1 MPQNE
6 SNIELTAMLTTESIK
21 EMALSFPEAIEQD
34 HFGRP
39 SFRVRKKIFA
49 TLWPMEKIL
58 VLKLNEI
65 EQSVFSDIDR
75 TAVYPVDGGWGKQGF
90 TKFEYTRLNKSIIK
104 DALTHSYC
112 NVAPKPLSDKYLNPD
127 I

>member
-1 MPQNE
+1 
-6 SNIELTAMLTTESIK
+6 MLTTELIK
-21 EMALSFPEAIEQD
+21 EMALSFPESIEQD

-49 TLWPMEKIL
+49 TLWPVEMIL

-75 TAVYPVDGGWGKQGF
+75 TAIYPVDGGWGKQGY
-90 TKFEYTRLNKSIIK
+90 TKFEYTKLNKSIII

-112 NVAPKPLSDKYLNPD
+112 NVAPKPLSEKYLNPEN
-127 I
+127 